1 MVTLDPYTVGPFLL
15 QRLADAHLRYFGMES
30 PFGDGAKSLTSAD
43 LRAKQVLVGP
53 SLKVMLL
60 DVLKMQGLPEATLTK
75 KGLIGVPIGFMPTEG
90 VAFVFPPKD

>member
-15 QRLADAHLRYFGMES
+15 QRLADAHLRYCGNDH
-30 PFGDGAKSLTSAD
+30 PYGDGSKVVTSTD

-60 DVLKMQGLPEATLTK
+60 DLLKMQGLPEATLTK
-75 KGLIGVPIGFMPTEG
+75 EGLMGVPIGFMPTEG
-90 VAFVFPPKD
+90 VAFVFPAKD